1 MNSVLGGGA
10 SMATTGAT
18 SAVLAVIAII
28 LALSA
33 TVLAFIFIIPEKKRE
48 KLKGIL
54 RLFHDIFNFKF
65 MIIEKIFQ
73 FLYVFATAYIII
85 EGFFELFSFDW
96 YGNWVGYTGFLTMIL
111 GPIAIRIVYE
121 LVMLALIA
129 VKNIIQINNKLKNQ
143 NEDVKDDS
151 TFAMPDFKDYKEEE
165 PVAPQAAPQVATFCS
180 KCGAH
185 LAEDGTCP
193 YCK

>member
-1 MNSVLGGGA
+1 MNSILAGGA
-10 SMATTGAT
+10 TMASSGVSTILTILT
-18 SAVLAVIAII
+18 II

-33 TVLAFIFIIPEKKRE
+33 TVLAFIFIIPDKKRAS
-48 KLKGIL
+48 LKGIL
-54 RLFHDIFNFKF
+54 RLLHDIFNFKF

-73 FLYVFATAYIII
+73 FLYVFATAYAIVS
-85 EGFFELFSFDW
+85 GFFELFSFDW
-96 YGNWVGYTGFLTMIL
+96 YGNWTGYTGFLTMIL
-111 GPIAIRIVYE
+111 GPIIIRIVYE

-151 TFAMPDFKDYKEEE
+151 TFAMPDFKDYKDEE
-165 PVAPQAAPQVATFCS
+165 PVVPQAAPQVATFCS

>member
-1 MNSVLGGGA
+1 MNSVLGIGGSIA
-10 SMATTGAT
+10 SSGAT
-18 SAVLAVIAII
+18 SAIFTVLSVIFA
-28 LALSA
+28 LAA
-33 TVLAFIFIIPEKKRE
+33 TVLAFIFIIPEKKRAS
-48 KLKGIL
+48 LKGIG
-54 RLFHDIFNFKF
+54 RLLHDIFNFKF

-73 FLYVFATAYIII
+73 FFYVFATAYAIV
-85 EGFFELFSFDW
+85 EGFFGLFSFDW
-96 YGNWVGYTGFLTMIL
+96 YGNWTGYTGFLTMIL
-111 GPIAIRIVYE
+111 GPIIIRIAYE

-143 NEDVKDDS
+143 NEENKEDN
-151 TFAMPDFKDYKEEE
+151 TFAMPDLSDYKDEE
-165 PVAPQAAPQVATFCS
+165 PEAPQVAAFCS